1 MIKRLAQEIKEYKR
15 SSILTPICMIGEVLM
30 EILLP
35 FLMAFIIDEG
45 VNKGNMNAV
54 LKYGLLMIGAASI
67 SLFCGATAGK
77 LAAYASGGFA
87 KNLRKAMFENIQT
100 FSFANIDKFSTAG
113 LVTRMTTDV
122 NNLQNS
128 YQMILRMCF
137 RAPLT
142 LICAWTMTYIIS
154 PKLSMIYIVAMVFLG
169 IILYFITTR
178 AHRIFT
184 KVFKRYDNLNASVQ
198 ENITNIRVV
207 KAYVKED
214 QETGK
219 FKNASYNVYILFK
232 KAESLLVFNSPVM
245 QLAMYSCLIAL
256 SWLGAKMIVSSEL
269 TTGQLMSLITYT
281 TNILSSL
288 MMISMIFVMLTMS
301 IASAQRIVEVLEEKA
316 TISNPENPLTEVKD
330 GSIDFNHASFGYAGD
345 SENYNLQDIDLHIK
359 SGETIGILGGTG
371 SAKTTLVQLIA
382 RLYDVNEG
390 EVLVGGKNVKD
401 YDLDALRNAVSMV
414 LQKNVLFSGTI
425 KDNLRWGNPEATDEQ
440 MIEACKLAQ
449 ADSFIQTFP
458 NGYDTYIEQ
467 GGNNV
472 SGGQKQRLCIA
483 RALLKNPKVLILDD
497 STSAVDTKTD
507 YLIRQAFLTKIP
519 DITKIIIAQRISS
532 IQDADRIVVLEDGK
546 INAVGTHE
554 TLVKTNEIYRDV
566 YETQMKGGEED
577 AA

>member
-458 NGYDTYIEQ
+458 NGYDTYIEH